1 MLFKV
6 KVKIQKQWDAWFL
19 NIVYYRQWVANVVIV
34 HKKDGVDYRDQ
45 NIASPK
51 YYYLLPHINTLVD
64 NAVKNTTYSF
74 IKGILRYNHI
84 RIIEKDKKKTILSY
98 LVESSA
104 TR

>member
-34 HKKDGVDYRDQ
+34 HKKNGVDYRDQ

>member
-1 MLFKV
+1 
-6 KVKIQKQWDAWFL
+6 
-19 NIVYYRQWVANVVIV
+19 VANVVIV
-34 HKKDGVDYRDQ
+34 HKKNGVDYRDQ